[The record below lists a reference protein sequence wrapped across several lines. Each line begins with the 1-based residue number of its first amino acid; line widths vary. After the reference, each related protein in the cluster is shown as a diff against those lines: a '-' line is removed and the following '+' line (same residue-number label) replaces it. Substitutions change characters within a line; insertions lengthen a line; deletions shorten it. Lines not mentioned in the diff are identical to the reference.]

1 MSRLTHSRVFTLIL
15 CALLLTG
22 TASCGGTAASDDTTT
37 AADAVTTEAAPVG
50 YDYEGIDYGGYEF
63 KFFNFDQCWGCTI
76 RLDAETQTGDVMNDA
91 VFSRNQKVEEMMNI
105 DIKEI
110 TFKYTSWNA
119 SQVAM
124 ADQFSQSVLAGDH
137 AYDAAYLP
145 VSFKPAVV
153 TDGYLMDL
161 NSIPELQ
168 LQEAWWDSVFNDALT
183 INGKL
188 FTASSP
194 LYLMS
199 MDQATVLYFN
209 KDLLDDLK
217 LDYPYQLVR
226 DGKWTLDKWQE
237 YITAC
242 TMLNGDD
249 SFEWNK
255 DGNSIYGVGG
265 HHEFP
270 IALAYAADSRVLTRK
285 GDSLSLAIESERFVN
300 TMEKLASILSTHD
313 GSALFYVAVPSA
325 PAEANPGNLF
335 KAGRAAFSTLEVKD
349 ALAMRDFEV
358 SFGLIPMPK
367 YDEAQK
373 SYYSYVADSVN
384 LLGIPATTEDPA
396 RTGKILDAL
405 SYESNVTCMPL
416 YYDTV
421 LAYKGMRDEDSIEML
436 QIVKESRVAET
447 AQFLGVTKPY
457 VTALNNTIV
466 HEKGGQASLAASYK
480 SAIEASLEGLLKAF
494 E

>member
-1 MSRLTHSRVFTLIL
+1 MSRFPTSRAFAMIL

-22 TASCGGTAASDDTTT
+22 TASCGDAAVSDDTTA
-37 AADAVTTEAAPVG
+37 AADAVVTDAAPAG

-63 KFFNFDQCWGCTI
+63 KFFNFDKCWGCTI
-76 RLDAETQTGDVMNDA
+76 RLDAETQTGDVMDDA
-91 VFSRNQKVEEMMNI
+91 VFTRNQKVEEEMNI

-110 TFKYTSWNA
+110 TFQYSSWNA

-124 ADQFSQSVLAGDH
+124 ADQFIQSVMADDQS
-137 AYDAAYLP
+137 YDAAYLP
-145 VSFKPAVV
+145 VSFKPSLV

-168 LQEAWWDSVFNDALT
+168 LDEEWWDSVFNDALT

-188 FTASSP
+188 YSASSP

-209 KDLLDDLK
+209 KDHLDNLK
-217 LDYPYQLVR
+217 LEYPYELVR

-249 SFEWNK
+249 SFTYRK
-255 DGNSIYGVGG
+255 DGTSIYGVGG

-270 IALAYAADSRVLTRK
+270 IALAYAADSRVLTRD
-285 GDSLSLAIESERFVN
+285 GDSLTLAIESERFVN
-300 TMEKLASILSTHD
+300 TMEKLANILSTHD
-313 GSALFYVAVPSA
+313 GSALFYVAVPST
-325 PAEANPGNLF
+325 PAEANPSNLF

-349 ALAMRDFEV
+349 ALSMRDTEV
-358 SFGLIPMPK
+358 NFGLIPMPK

-373 SYYSYVADSVN
+373 SYYSYVSDSVN
-384 LLGIPATTEDPA
+384 LLGIPVTAEDPA

-405 SYESNVTCMPL
+405 SYESNVSCMPL

-436 QIVKESRVAET
+436 QIIKESRVAET
-447 AQFLGVTKPY
+447 SQFLGVTKSY

-466 HEKGGQASLAASYK
+466 HATGGQASLAATHK
-480 SAIEASLEGLLKAF
+480 SAIEKNLENLFKAY